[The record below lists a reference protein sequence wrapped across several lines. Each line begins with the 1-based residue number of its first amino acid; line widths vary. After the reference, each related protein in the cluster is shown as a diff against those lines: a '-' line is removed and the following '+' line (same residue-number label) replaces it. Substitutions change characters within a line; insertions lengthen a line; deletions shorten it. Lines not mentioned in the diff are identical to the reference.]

1 MTLVATALLVPVLA
15 LAAQVPVMP
24 PRDQSGR
31 PPGPVIEGTAS
42 IAGRIVDAET
52 GLPLRRASVRAML
65 TTGPQPQGGQA
76 HVTRTDDTGSYR
88 LDKLPAGVY
97 AVAVQ
102 RAGYVPL
109 MPGLAAASDRP
120 QRFTLEDGQRIAN
133 ADFRL
138 QRGGVIAGRVTDE
151 AGEPAEAVT
160 IRALRAQRTG
170 GRETYVPAAARIVS
184 SDDLGQFRL
193 FGLAPG
199 EYLLVADPQSGQ
211 MMMGTNA
218 ITQGDRTDTVPT
230 YAPGTPAP
238 SEAARIT
245 VVAGQTTAMDV
256 QLVVARVVTVAGRV
270 VDSSGARLEGG
281 MVRLRSDG
289 PDVSFMG
296 AGMGMV
302 RNGEFRITGVTP
314 GAYTLEANATPMG
327 PPGGSDAARLE
338 SARLPIVVGTEDVE
352 GLVVTLQPPSSA
364 IGRLVVEGDATKLQA
379 DTLRIMSR
387 PVTPGAVMFGP
398 PGGGRVEADL
408 GLSLSGLRDELV
420 LSVMGLPRGW
430 WVKAVRLAGKD
441 ITDGFDFG
449 AGRQWTGLEIVVND
463 RPASIGGQVLDPD
476 GKPTTTALVL
486 VFPVDYASR
495 SGPRTPGAYGVGLP
509 DQNAGFVVESLRPGE
524 YFVVAVAAEQ
534 GGTPPFDDADRLAQ
548 LSQRAERVTLSE
560 GDLHFMNVR
569 VTP

>member
-1 MTLVATALLVPVLA
+1 MTLAATALLVPVLA

-24 PRDQSGR
+24 PRDRRG
-31 PPGPVIEGTAS
+31 PPQAPVEGTAS
-42 IAGRIVDAET
+42 IAGRIVDAES
-52 GLPLRRASVRAML
+52 GLPLRRASVRAIL
-65 TTGPQPQGGQA
+65 TTAPQPQGGQA

-88 LDKLPAGVY
+88 LDKLPSGVY

-109 MPGLAAASDRP
+109 TPGLAAASERP
-120 QRFTLEDGQRIAN
+120 QRFTLQDGQRIAN

-160 IRALRAQRTG
+160 IRALRAQQTG
-170 GRETYVPAAARIVS
+170 GRETYVPASARIVS

-211 MMMGTNA
+211 FMGPNA
-218 ITQGDRTDTVPT
+218 VEQGDRTDTVPT

-238 SEAARIT
+238 SDAARIT

-281 MVRLRSDG
+281 MVRLRPDG
-289 PDVSFMG
+289 PDIAFMG

-302 RNGEFRITGVTP
+302 RNGEFRITSVTP
-314 GAYTLEANATPMG
+314 GAYTLEANASPMG
-327 PPGGSDAARLE
+327 PPGGGDAVRLE
-338 SARLPIVVGTEDVE
+338 SARLPIVVGTEDIE

-364 IGRLVVEGDATKLQA
+364 TGRLVVEGDATKLQA

-387 PVTPGAVMFGP
+387 PVTPATVMFGP

-408 GLSLSGLRDELV
+408 GLSLSGLRDELI

-463 RPASIGGQVLDPD
+463 RPASIGGQLVDAA
-476 GKPTTTALVL
+476 GQPTTTGLVL
-486 VFPVDYASR
+486 VFPVNYAER
-495 SGPRTPGAYGVGLP
+495 QGPRTPGTYGVGLP
-509 DQNAGFVVESLRPGE
+509 DQNAGFVVEGLRPGD
-524 YFVVAVAAEQ
+524 YFVVAVAPQPGE
-534 GGTPPFDDADRLAQ
+534 TPAFDDTDRLTR

-560 GDLHFMNVR
+560 GDLHFMNVKFS
-569 VTP
+569 P